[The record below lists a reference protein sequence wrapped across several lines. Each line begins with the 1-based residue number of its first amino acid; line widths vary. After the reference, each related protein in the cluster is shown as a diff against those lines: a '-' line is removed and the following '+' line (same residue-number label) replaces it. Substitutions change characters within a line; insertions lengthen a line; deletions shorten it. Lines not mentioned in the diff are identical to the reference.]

1 MERCTN
7 VITPKK
13 IRVLVVD
20 DSALA
25 RKIIG
30 DILRADPEIEVVGTA
45 NDPYMARDKIQELN
59 PDVLTLDVEMPRM
72 DGISFLKILQ
82 EQRPIPAVIIS
93 SITQSGSEAA
103 LNALAAGAVDVLAK
117 PSGAHS
123 MGDLQSQLPHRVKG
137 AAGARRAPSVRTD
150 DVASS
155 LPQQNHDPR
164 QIILLGA
171 STGGVEALSS
181 VLPRLPA
188 NCPGICVVQHIP
200 PVFSRTFAE
209 RLNQC
214 CQVEVREAAD
224 GDELRSGLCLIAPGD
239 YHMRLRGRNG
249 RYRVALDQ
257 SPLLHFTRPAV
268 DVLFESAAECAGKF
282 AVAALLTGM
291 GKDGAQ
297 GLKKLQAVGA
307 RTLAQDEATC
317 VIYGMPRAAVEL
329 GAVDRQVSLENMPE
343 AILQELDRHARDATR
358 GSAPKSPGTVST
370 VCSMPK

>member
-1 MERCTN
+1 MT
-7 VITPKK
+7 TPKK

-25 RKIIG
+25 RKIIS

-45 NDPYMARDKIQELN
+45 NDPYMARDKIELLN

-103 LNALAAGAVDVLAK
+103 LNALGAGAVDVLAK
-117 PSGAHS
+117 PSGTRA
-123 MGDLQSQLPHRVKG
+123 MGDLQSQLAYRVKG
-137 AAGARRAPSVRTD
+137 AAGARRAPSPGANVMP
-150 DVASS
+150 APF
-155 LPQQNHDPR
+155 PQQQYDLR
-164 QIILLGA
+164 QIVLLGA

-181 VLPRLPA
+181 VLSRLPA
-188 NCPGICVVQHIP
+188 NSPGICVVQHIP

-209 RLNQC
+209 RLNQD
-214 CQVEVREAAD
+214 CQIQVREAVD
-224 GDELRSGLCLIAPGD
+224 GDEVRAGLCLIAPGD

-268 DVLFESAAECAGKF
+268 DVLFESAAECAGEF

-291 GKDGAQ
+291 GRDGAQ
-297 GLKKLQAVGA
+297 GMKKLQAAGA
-307 RTLAQDEATC
+307 RTLAQDEESC
-317 VIYGMPRAAVEL
+317 VVYGMPKAAIERGYAIRVVGLEALANTLQAQCMPERKNTDPADGGRAA
-329 GAVDRQVSLENMPE
+329 GA
-343 AILQELDRHARDATR
+343 
-358 GSAPKSPGTVST
+358 GKS
-370 VCSMPK
+370 

>member
-1 MERCTN
+1 MTM
-7 VITPKK
+7 IAPKK

-45 NDPYMARDKIQELN
+45 NDPYMARDKIEELN

-82 EQRPIPAVIIS
+82 QQRPIPAVIIS

-103 LNALAAGAVDVLAK
+103 LNALGAGAVDVLAK
-117 PSGAHS
+117 PAGSRS
-123 MGDLQSQLPHRVKG
+123 MGDLQTQLAYRVKG
-137 AAGARRAPSVRTD
+137 AAGARRAPNVSAD
-150 DVASS
+150 IMASP
-155 LPQQNHDPR
+155 LPPQHYDPR

-181 VLPRLPA
+181 VLTRLPA
-188 NCPGICVVQHIP
+188 SSPGICVVQHIP

-209 RLNQC
+209 RLNQN
-214 CQVEVREAAD
+214 CQVQVREAVD
-224 GDELRSGLCLIAPGD
+224 GEEVRAGLCLIAPGD

-268 DVLFESAAECAGKF
+268 DVLFESAAQCAGKF

-291 GKDGAQ
+291 GRDGAQ
-297 GLKKLQAVGA
+297 GMKKLQAAGA
-307 RTLAQDEATC
+307 RTLAQDEETC
-317 VIYGMPRAAVEL
+317 VVYGMPKAAVAL
-329 GAVDRQVSLENMPE
+329 GAVDRQVPLEGIPQ
-343 AILQELDRHARDATR
+343 AILQELDRQAR
-358 GSAPKSPGTVST
+358 GSAAGSAVKSSGAASILY
-370 VCSMPK
+370 SMF